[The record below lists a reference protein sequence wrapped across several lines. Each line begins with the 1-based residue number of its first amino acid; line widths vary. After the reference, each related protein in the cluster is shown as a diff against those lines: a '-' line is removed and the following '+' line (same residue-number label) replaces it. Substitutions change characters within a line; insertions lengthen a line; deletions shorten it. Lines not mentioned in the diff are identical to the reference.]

1 MMKYLFLILVSMSSV
16 LNFLESCE
24 REKERS
30 GDSFE
35 DIVPSYDNKTT
46 TFEIP
51 SYTRSEDIVRYSGF
65 TASYNHTTLC
75 PNWVAYELTYNEVD
89 GDYDN
94 KNSNFSRDPN
104 LNGPQASREDYSNS
118 GWDKGHM
125 APKAD
130 MRWSSQAY
138 WQSFYFTNICPQ
150 NHKFNAG
157 DWNTLEKSV
166 RNWARKYERI
176 WIVCGPIFTDHKYGT
191 IGNAKVQVPDKFFKA
206 LLIKTGSDYQSIA
219 FVMSNNGE
227 HHPQNSY
234 AMSVDQLE
242 EIIHRD
248 LFPNLDDPIETAV
261 ERDFDLS
268 YWR

>member
-1 MMKYLFLILVSMSSV
+1 MKYLFLILVSLSSL
-16 LNFLESCE
+16 LNFLDSCK
-24 REKERS
+24 REKERTA
-30 GDSFE
+30 DSFE
-35 DIVPSYDNKTT
+35 DIVPSTNNKAESL
-46 TFEIP
+46 EIP
-51 SYTRSEDIVRYSGF
+51 SFSRSEDINKYKGF
-65 TASYNHTTLC
+65 TVSYNHTTLV
-75 PNWVAYELTYNEVD
+75 PNWVAYELTSSELD

-104 LNGPQASREDYSNS
+104 LIGSQASREDYSNS

-138 WQSFYFTNICPQ
+138 WQSHYFTNICPQ

-176 WIVCGPIFTDHKYGT
+176 WIVCGPIFTTHQYGT
-191 IGNAKVQVPDKFFKA
+191 IGQAKVQVPDKFFKA
-206 LLIKTGSDYQSIA
+206 LLIKNGNDYESIA
-219 FVMSNNGE
+219 FVMPNNGQ

-242 EIIHRD
+242 EIIQRD
-248 LFPNLDDPIETAV
+248 LFPNLEDPIEEAT
-261 ERDFDLS
+261 ERDFDLT
-268 YWR
+268 YWKQ